1 MTDVGQ
7 LPVVSLFRSE
17 DCSLCD
23 DAEALIRDELAR
35 RTSAGQP
42 SATLDLVDIASNAT
56 FEERYRSRIPVLALG
71 DAEVGPVT
79 APSQVSAFLDRVL
92 AASRA

>member
-7 LPVVSLFRSE
+7 LPVVTLFRSG

-35 RTSAGQP
+35 RTGEGQP
-42 SATLDLVDIASNAT
+42 SATLDLVDISTIAA

-79 APSQVSAFLDRVL
+79 APSQVRDFLDRVL
-92 AASRA
+92 AATRA

>member
-7 LPVVSLFRSE
+7 LPVVTLFRSA

-23 DAEALIRDELAR
+23 EAEALVRDELAG

-42 SATLDLVDIASNAT
+42 SATLDLVDISSNPA
-56 FEERYRSRIPVLALG
+56 FEARYRPRIPVLALG

-79 APSQVSAFLDRVL
+79 APGQVRAFLERVL